1 MAKGKNKQLAKK
13 GKGGRKV
20 EKHPFVKK
28 EWYKY
33 MSPPSITGSMPLGWT
48 PANKTVGKKIGS
60 DNVLGRV
67 CEVSYADLNKDT
79 RYDWRKVRMQI
90 ETVEGHNC
98 YSSFYGLGCTRE
110 RICSLIKK
118 GQSLLNIWTDVKTS
132 DGYVLRISLTTCTVR
147 KNGQRSANCYAK
159 SSQIRAI
166 RKVVSRYLVN
176 HAAKSTVA
184 ELANKVL
191 SESLSGDLVKRISKI
206 FPVKV
211 VLITKVKVL
220 KKAKLDVKGLVTRAN
235 KSLREGPAAQ
245 EEKKGR
251 TIQAAVDPKKEGEAQ
266 AEGADADKKS
276 VDETEQKQD

>member
-33 MSPPSITGSMPLGWT
+33 MSPPSIIASMPLGWT

-67 CEVSYADLNKDT
+67 CEVSFADLDKSS
-79 RYDWRKVRMQI
+79 RYNWRKVRMQV

-98 YSSFYGLGCTRE
+98 YSSFYGLDSTRE
-110 RICSLIKK
+110 RVCSLIKK
-118 GQSLLNIWTDVKTS
+118 GQSLIDIWTDVKTA
-132 DGYVLRISLTTCTVR
+132 DGYILRISLTTCTIR
-147 KNGQRSANCYAK
+147 KYNQQTNNCYCK
-159 SSQIRAI
+159 SSQVRAI

-184 ELANKVL
+184 QLANNVL
-191 SESLSGDLVKRISKI
+191 SESLSGDLVTKICKI

-220 KKAKLDVKGLVTRAN
+220 KKAKLDVKGLVTKAN
-235 KSLREGPAAQ
+235 KSLREGAAAQ
-245 EEKKGR
+245 EEKGKGR
-251 TIQAAVDPKKEGEAQ
+251 TIKAAVDPKKEADAAE
-266 AEGADADKKS
+266 EGAEAAEEGAEAAAK
-276 VDETEQKQD
+276 EE